1 MLVLDKGHLKHKKPH
16 TIRSEP
22 KVIEHIPLS
31 QIKQEMPRTHH
42 DMTTLTHSRPSQELA
57 MKKDDSVCYL
67 KNPNFFMSGLNR
79 AAVNT
84 IVNTKANANADK
96 SFRSKSMSKFYKI
109 KSKARISNKRK
120 KFRKTKSNN
129 KSKSKSPMRQP
140 NLKHLEC

>member
-1 MLVLDKGHLKHKKPH
+1 MKQKKPH

-42 DMTTLTHSRPSQELA
+42 DTTTLTHSRPSEELA

-67 KNPNFFMSGLNR
+67 KNPNFFISGLNR
-79 AAVNT
+79 TAINT
-84 IVNTKANANADK
+84 NANPNTKANANADK
-96 SFRSKSMSKFYKI
+96 SFRSKSMSKFCKI

-129 KSKSKSPMRQP
+129 KSNTYQKFI
-140 NLKHLEC
+140 L

>member
-67 KNPNFFMSGLNR
+67 KNPDFFISGLNL
-79 AAVNT
+79 AAINT
-84 IVNTKANANADK
+84 NTKANANADK

-140 NLKHLEC
+140 NLKH

>member
-1 MLVLDKGHLKHKKPH
+1 MLVLDKGHLKQKKPH

-42 DMTTLTHSRPSQELA
+42 DTTTLTHSRPSEELA

-67 KNPNFFMSGLNR
+67 KNPNYFISGLNR
-79 AAVNT
+79 AAINT
-84 IVNTKANANADK
+84 NANPNTKANANANADK

-129 KSKSKSPMRQP
+129 KSKSKSPMRQS
-140 NLKHLEC
+140 N